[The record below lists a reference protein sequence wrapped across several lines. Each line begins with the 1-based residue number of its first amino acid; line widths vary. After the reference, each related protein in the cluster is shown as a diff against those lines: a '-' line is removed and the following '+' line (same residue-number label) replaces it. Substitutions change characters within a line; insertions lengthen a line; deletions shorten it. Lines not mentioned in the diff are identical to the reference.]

1 MNYTKEMKTKDE
13 TITQII
19 NSYEDKMHRLSEENE
34 KNEKKIL
41 ALNDKIK
48 KTLKDIEEIKNNNEN
63 EKRKSEQMIRDTI
76 VNNSE
81 IVIQLKNA
89 FEVDLS
95 DDSLQEEVYQ
105 KIKEMVMNSCSGS
118 GLSKTHT
125 NTSEENKWV
134 QELKSFISKTLL
146 NYLDI
151 TFKQIS
157 QDKIF
162 ASQKNKWQTT
172 LDQIALSHEEELK
185 KSKV

>member
-1 MNYTKEMKTKDE
+1 MNYTKDMKSKDE

-19 NSYEDKMHRLSEENE
+19 NSYEDKMRRLSEENE

-41 ALNDKIK
+41 SLNEKIK
-48 KTLKDIEEIKNNNEN
+48 KTLRDIEEIKINNEN
-63 EKRKSEQMIRDTI
+63 EKRKSEQAIREAI
-76 VNNSE
+76 VSNSE

-105 KIKEMVMNSCSGS
+105 KIKEMIVNIV
-118 GLSKTHT
+118 KVDD
-125 NTSEENKWV
+125 NKWV
-134 QELKSFISKTLL
+134 QELRSFISKTLL
-146 NYLDI
+146 SYLDI

-157 QDKIF
+157 SDKNF
-162 ASQKNKWQTT
+162 AAQKIKWQTT

-185 KSKV
+185 KSTKKFF